1 MEFRRG
7 AHLRSKWQPWLE
19 AMRLPIP
26 IYSGPTCR
34 FVGFPGR
41 SRSRFKAGANGGLH
55 YRPIADMKRI
65 LDRR

>member
-1 MEFRRG
+1 MDFRRG
-7 AHLRSKWQPWLE
+7 AHLRSKCQPWLE

-34 FVGFPGR
+34 FVRLPWTLAAGR
-41 SRSRFKAGANGGLH
+41 RERGLH

>member
-34 FVGFPGR
+34 FVRLLWTLAQP
-41 SRSRFKAGANGGLH
+41 AGANGGLH